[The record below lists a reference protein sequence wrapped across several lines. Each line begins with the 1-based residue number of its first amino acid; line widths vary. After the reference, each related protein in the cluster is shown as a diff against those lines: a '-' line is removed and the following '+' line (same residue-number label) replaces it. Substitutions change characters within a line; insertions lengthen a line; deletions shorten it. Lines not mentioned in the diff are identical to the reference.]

1 MVDGQRYI
9 PASEESDRSSRS
21 LRDDRPSKTMTGL
34 VRAIFSIRSQ
44 SLRSELAIL
53 MMGMPSLQQ
62 KLTERSS
69 TVSLRNARYLADAST
84 RWQIVVFAGIDG
96 LLDIAN
102 VRTIAKI
109 LVDEGLDIA
118 KLQLP
123 LRERC

>member
-1 MVDGQRYI
+1 
-9 PASEESDRSSRS
+9 
-21 LRDDRPSKTMTGL
+21 MTGL